1 MFFWE
6 KHPLSLTGR
15 GITDTIRINR
25 KDKAYIFKNKCRFR
39 VLLANY
45 LEKNKQINEKL
56 NCYLVQTLS
65 LDNVNEINVEVH

>member
-1 MFFWE
+1 M
-6 KHPLSLTGR
+6 P
-15 GITDTIRINR
+15 
-25 KDKAYIFKNKCRFR
+25 FR

-56 NCYLVQTLS
+56 NCYLVRTLS